1 MTRPRS
7 AGRLERAARPVR
19 RSGHRLGLALLTT
32 ALSAAAL
39 LAAAPPR
46 TEPGVSVRG
55 SVRVMERTL
64 FAGLREREDRSGAIV
79 YLTGFAQP
87 AREKVVTLA
96 QRDERFEPKL
106 LPIVAGQSVAFP
118 NFDRIYHNVFSVS
131 PIKNFDLGQYRST
144 DPPRSVVFESPGLV
158 PIFCNIH
165 PHMISYVVVLEN
177 PAFSLTAAD
186 GSFEITGAPP
196 GPVTVN
202 AWIPGATRVSQPL
215 TLADGVESAVALEL
229 VASEKVAP
237 HKRKDG
243 TPYPKKGPK
252 YKR

>member
-1 MTRPRS
+1 MSALAGDGAMTCRIAKR
-7 AGRLERAARPVR
+7 
-19 RSGHRLGLALLTT
+19 
-32 ALSAAAL
+32 LSALAL
-39 LAAAPPR
+39 LAALCSAPPAR
-46 TEPGVSVRG
+46 AEGPGAVVRG
-55 SVRVMERTL
+55 TVHVKERSL
-64 FAGLREREDRSGAIV
+64 FSGLRDRGDRSGAVV
-79 YLTGFAQP
+79 YLTGFTQP
-87 AREKVVTLA
+87 GLSEPATLG
-96 QRDERFEPKL
+96 QRNERFEPKL